1 MYSVPS
7 RHAPRT
13 RIVPPHDTLR
23 DTPAPAEASR
33 EAFQVQGAEFIIF
46 VTPGVLRIVNP
57 AITEKQARANV
68 NLEHAVAPQLRDL
81 RRAVTRLG
89 AGR

>member
-1 MYSVPS
+1 MS
-7 RHAPRT
+7 RVTHPNAPFNRS
-13 RIVPPHDTLR
+13 IPPHEALR

-33 EAFQVQGAEFIIF
+33 EAFQVQGAEFIVF
-46 VTPGVLRIVNP
+46 VTPTGTRIVNP
-57 AITEKQARANV
+57 ATSEKQAIRNAT
-68 NLEHAVAPQLRDL
+68 LERAVAPQLREL